1 MRKSVKAGHKNFIKG
16 LFKRKEYLSH
26 TYEYSV
32 SGEDLPEQ
40 NVHVLNA
47 KFWLLGAVL
56 TITFTILLLY
66 LGNALWVLISRLFS
80 TLFSNQPPTFT
91 ELLAGFLLQN
101 RVLPQ
106 LAAIIFFL
114 AAIIIAAIIV
124 LRIKFKTAYIAYGQ
138 KGDSRFATLREIKE
152 QFKAIPQAGKTFPGY
167 GGAPVSHY
175 ENQYY
180 IEDGA
185 YNTEYIGTSRS
196 GKGQTA
202 VLTLLDNFS
211 RAQNQ
216 SALILGDPKGELYA
230 AMHDTLVTRGYEV
243 YSYNLIDPI
252 KSMGDDPLALIK
264 KYYRRGNTEYALQ
277 LINTLTFTIYNDPDA
292 GQNKFF
298 NTSAAKVV
306 NALILVLLQDAAKT
320 GDWDKVT
327 MNNVAEMLT
336 EVGKINYQSNP
347 DDPNDFVVKN
357 ALDELFNSLPPGDI
371 AAKQYV
377 GANFSGDKAKGS
389 ILSTVAE
396 KLTPFTMPSIAKM
409 TSRASIDLKAIG
421 FPKYLDFRVS
431 EKLVNQHL
439 LIKFW
444 NHKNKKLIGVSTAA
458 VGVNGFVEVNFDY
471 TLESGDLVEI
481 SHDQE
486 QTTYTVKLSTEEKK
500 HQVQLKQLNQN
511 LEIKTIEMNYN
522 DKPTAIFLML
532 PDYDPSNHVLASLFI
547 SSAYTE
553 LSYQCAR
560 TKGGKCF
567 RRISW
572 VLDEFG
578 NLPAIANMDQNL
590 TVTNGRNMLWHL
602 FVQSDSQIFG
612 KYGQEAGKTII
623 GNCQTRIM
631 IMTTDSDSI
640 EEFSKAVGNK
650 TSISQNSD
658 VNEMYNSRTI
668 SASADSERLITPE
681 RISQLLEGETVVLRP
696 LHRRDLKGRKVRPFP
711 IFNTKETA
719 MPYAYQFLI
728 NYGIDPSKD
737 INEMEFD
744 SPNANL
750 DLNELR
756 IDFTKFLVDD
766 QAKKEYL
773 RGQKAN

>member
-91 ELLAGFLLQN
+91 ELLAGFLLQK

-106 LAAIIFFL
+106 LATIIFFL

-202 VLTLLDNFS
+202 VLTLLDNLS

-216 SALILGDPKGELYA
+216 SALIVGDPKGELYA

-409 TSRASIDLKAIG
+409 TSRASIDLKSIG
-421 FPKYLDFRVS
+421 FPKYLDFRVDDN
-431 EKLVNQHL
+431 LVNQHL

-444 NHKNKKLIGVSTAA
+444 NHKNKKLIGVVTAA

-481 SHDQE
+481 SHEQE
-486 QTTYTVKLSTEEKK
+486 QTTYSVKLSTEEKK
-500 HQVQLKQLNQN
+500 HQVQLTPLKQN

-728 NYGIDPSKD
+728 DYGIDPSKD